1 MNKTK
6 KATFIFI
13 LLSLIGISSNNLN
26 AQDIY
31 ESKYSTSSKFI
42 KLNGEW
48 DFRFDAENVGEK
60 EQWQNKPVRKNWDK
74 IEVPSTYNVAF
85 PEKYYYFGFAWYKKT
100 IKIDKQELIGK
111 RVILHINGAG
121 LRSNL
126 WINGSK
132 AGNHNSPYSD
142 FSMDITGF
150 INGEIENI
158 IAIRTDNKIDKSSV
172 PDRFGWW
179 PYGGLYRDVY
189 LEIIPEIA
197 IENVWIDTNQKHG
210 EWDFSINCIINN
222 PSHKGESAKLEFA
235 LKDGQKIIWSSK
247 NIYEL
252 DKIKTKISL
261 DDKIQNVIKWDTDN
275 PKLYELTVSI
285 KYKNQKHSRSVKVG
299 FRDVKVEGSKIVV
312 NNKSLLIKG
321 INYHEDHPDYG
332 STMPKEQIK
341 RDLLAIKEL
350 GVNLIRSAH
359 YTHDQYFY
367 DLCDEMGFLVWAE
380 IPAWQTST
388 KLLADPS
395 VWVKYLEPQLTDMV
409 MQYRSHPSII
419 IWSVGNEFDSNNKE
433 ALQYVRKSVKYVRS
447 LDTTRLITYASDK
460 HRKDDDICFQEVDFI
475 SINEYYG
482 WYYGTLYDLGNTL
495 DRLHGKYPNKP
506 IVVSEFNAGA
516 ALDSVANDNYSAVRG
531 KQYTLE
537 YQNKFLTVHMDQIFH
552 PDRIDYVSGGIIWL
566 YSDYADI
573 HRVGGGHPK
582 QWDYVNLKGL
592 VNQQR
597 ERKPSFDLVKRYYNS
612 ISEPLAQL
620 SEVLISQALPGY
632 IKEKSA
638 VEYPIGKDGLKW
650 HKAIMGNKNAV
661 DLIKQLELKDD
672 CHAYAATEIFVESDI
687 STTLLFG
694 RNDGAAI
701 WLNGELIYENF
712 NQHAFVYNEFSTPIK
727 LKKGKNL
734 LVLLLSQG
742 GGNWEFNFNLET
754 FNFYSGYPE
763 L

>member
-6 KATFIFI
+6 INTFLFLI
-13 LLSLIGISSNNLN
+13 LSLIAISSSNLS
-26 AQDIY
+26 AQGEY
-31 ESKYSTSSKFI
+31 ESKYNTSSKFI
-42 KLNGEW
+42 SLNGEW
-48 DFRFDAENVGEK
+48 DFRFDSVNVGMN
-60 EQWQNKPVRKNWDK
+60 EQWQNQTFDKNWDK
-74 IEVPSTYNVAF
+74 IEVPSSYNITF
-85 PEKYYYFGFAWYKKT
+85 PEKYFYFGFAWYKKT
-100 IKIDKQELIGK
+100 IKIDKDVLIGK

-142 FSMDITGF
+142 FSTDITGF
-150 INGEIENI
+150 INAEMENTI
-158 IAIRTDNKIDKSSV
+158 TIRTDNKIDNSSV
-172 PDRFGWW
+172 PDRIGWW

-197 IENVWIDTNQKHG
+197 IENVWVNTSWQNGK
-210 EWDFSINCIINN
+210 WYFSINCIINSF
-222 PSHKGESAKLEFA
+222 SHKGEIAELEFT
-235 LKDGQKIIWSSK
+235 LKNGQKIICNSGK
-247 NIYEL
+247 KQEL
-252 DKIKTKISL
+252 DKIKTKTTF
-261 DDKIQNVIKWDTDN
+261 DDKIQNIIKWNTNN

-285 KYKNQKHSRSVKVG
+285 KNKNQKHSRSIKVG
-299 FRDVKVEGSKIVV
+299 FRDVKVEGSKIYV

-332 STMPKEQIK
+332 SAMPKEQTK
-341 RDLLAIKEL
+341 SDLLAIKEL

-388 KLLADPS
+388 KLLADSS
-395 VWVKYLEPQLTDMV
+395 VWVKYIEPQLTDMV

-419 IWSVGNEFDSNNKE
+419 IWSVGNEFDSSKEE
-433 ALQYVRKSVKYVRS
+433 ALQYVRKSVNYIRS

-460 HRKDDDICFQEVDFI
+460 HKKNDDICFREVDFI
-475 SINEYYG
+475 AINEYYG

-495 DRLHGKYPNKP
+495 DRLHGKYSNKP

-516 ALDSVANDNYSAVRG
+516 ALDSVANDNYCALSG

-537 YQNKFLTVHMDQIFH
+537 YQNKFLTVHLDQIYH
-552 PDRIDYVSGGIIWL
+552 PDRADFVSGGIIWL
-566 YSDYADI
+566 YNDFADI

-597 ERKPSFDLVKRYYNS
+597 ERKPSFELVKRYYNS
-612 ISEPLAQL
+612 INEPLAQL

-632 IKEKSA
+632 IKEKNA

-650 HKAIMGNKNAV
+650 RKAIMSNKNSV
-661 DLIKQLELKDD
+661 DLIKQVELKND
-672 CHAYAATEIFVESDI
+672 CHVYAVTQISVESDI
-687 STTLLFG
+687 NTILFFG
-694 RNDGAAI
+694 RNDGATI

-712 NQHAFVYNEFSTPIK
+712 NYNAFVYNEFSTQIK

-734 LVLLLSQG
+734 LVLLVSQA
-742 GGNWEFNFNLET
+742 GGNWGFNFNLDT
-754 FNFYSGYPE
+754 FNFYSGYPD

>member
-6 KATFIFI
+6 RTTFLLL
-13 LLSLIGISSNNLN
+13 LLSLIVSSINLS
-26 AQDIY
+26 AQGVY
-31 ESKYSTSSKFI
+31 ESKYSASSRFI

-48 DFRFDAENVGEK
+48 DFRFDSENVGVN
-60 EQWQNKPVRKNWDK
+60 EQWQNKTVDKDWDK

-85 PEKYYYFGFAWYKKT
+85 PDQYFYFGSAWYKKT
-100 IKIDKQELIGK
+100 IKIDKEELIGK
-111 RVILHINGAG
+111 RVILHVNGAG

-132 AGNHNSPYSD
+132 SGNHNSPYTD
-142 FSMDITGF
+142 FSTDITEF
-150 INGEIENI
+150 INDEIENTI
-158 IAIRTDNKIDKSSV
+158 TIRTDNKIDKSSV

-197 IENVWIDTNQKHG
+197 IESVWVNTNRQNGK
-210 EWDFSINCIINN
+210 WDFSFNCIINN
-222 PSHKGESAKLEFA
+222 PSHKGETAKLEFT
-235 LKDGQKIIWSSK
+235 LKNEQKVIWNSEK
-247 NIYEL
+247 KYTL
-252 DKIKTKISL
+252 DKMKTKIIL
-261 DDKIQNVIKWDTDN
+261 DDKIQNIIKWNTDN

-285 KYKNQKHSRSVKVG
+285 QNEKQKHSRSIKVG
-299 FRDVKVEGSKIVV
+299 FRDVKVEGSKIYI
-312 NNKSLLIKG
+312 NNRPLLIKG

-332 STMPKEQIK
+332 STMAKEQIK

-388 KLLADPS
+388 KLLADSS
-395 VWVKYLEPQLTDMV
+395 VWIEYLKPQLTDMV

-419 IWSVGNEFDSNNKE
+419 IWSVGNEFDSSNKE
-433 ALQYVRKSVKYVRS
+433 ALQYVRKSVNYIRS

-460 HRKDDDICFQEVDFI
+460 HKKDDDICFQEVDFI
-475 SINEYYG
+475 AINE
-482 WYYGTLYDLGNTL
+482 YYGTLYDLGNTL
-495 DRLHGKYPNKP
+495 DRLHEKHPNKP

-516 ALDSVANDNYSAVRG
+516 ALDSVANDNYCAVRG

-537 YQNKFLTVHMDQIFH
+537 YQNKFLTAHLDQIYH
-552 PDRIDYVSGGIIWL
+552 PDRIDFVSGGIIWL
-566 YSDYADI
+566 YSDFADI

-597 ERKPSFDLVKRYYNS
+597 DRKPSFELVKRYYNS

-620 SEVLISQALPGY
+620 SKVLISQVLPGY
-632 IKEKSA
+632 IKEMSA

-650 HKAIMGNKNAV
+650 RKAIMGNKNAV
-661 DLIKQLELKDD
+661 DLIKQLELKND
-672 CHAYAATEIFVESDI
+672 CHIYAITEISVENDI

-694 RNDGAAI
+694 HNDGATI
-701 WLNGELIYENF
+701 WLNGELIYEDFSGN
-712 NQHAFVYNEFSTPIK
+712 AFVYNEFSTSIK
-727 LKKGKNL
+727 LKKGTNL
-734 LVLLLSQG
+734 LVLLLSQA
-742 GGNWEFNFNLET
+742 GGNWGFNFNLDT
-754 FNFYSGYPE
+754 FNFYSRYPE